1 MRMPGIK
8 LFKSPLATLIAGLV
22 AVLVASTLG
31 FWWVELSSREG
42 MRLFDSL
49 WWTVVT
55 LTTVGYGDIAPVTPP
70 GRVLGMAVM
79 FSGIG
84 LVSALT
90 GNLASFL
97 VEQRARRRKGLMK
110 VRLSGQVVVLGWN
123 AHGPALVQTLKDCRV
138 LPAAGLVLVG
148 AFEEAAREEL
158 AFRLDL
164 GEALHFVFGQPS
176 LESVVD
182 RASPATAR
190 VVYILADDSMP
201 PKEADQQAI
210 YAALTCRSLAP
221 KVPLYGQVVLRE
233 NREHL
238 LRAGVDEAIV
248 EGEITSHVLGMMGQ
262 SPSVWSLVKAMVGL
276 SGPAALGFRP
286 IGDEERALTW
296 GDFSARLRRAEG
308 GLALALCKLAR
319 TLSLQELLDETT
331 ALDSYILELFKA
343 SGSGTDL
350 GRQGLSV
357 ALNPADGLSLEG
369 FDAVLYLKGQVPPA

>member
-1 MRMPGIK
+1 MRIPGIK
-8 LFKSPLATLIAGLV
+8 LLKSPLATLVAGLF

-31 FWWVELSSREG
+31 FWWVELSAREG
-42 MRLFDSL
+42 LGLFDSL

-55 LTTVGYGDIAPVTPP
+55 LTTVGYGDIAPVTPA
-70 GRVLGMAVM
+70 GRILGMAVM

-97 VEQRARRRKGLMK
+97 VERRARRRKGLMK
-110 VRLSGQVVVLGWN
+110 VRLSGHVVVLGWN
-123 AHGPALVQTLKDCRV
+123 AHGPSLVQTLKDCQV
-138 LPAAGLVLVG
+138 LPGAGLVLVG
-148 AFEEAAREEL
+148 GFDEAAREEL

-182 RASPATAR
+182 RASPQTAR
-190 VVYILADDSMP
+190 VVYILSDDTLA

-221 KVPLYGQVVLRE
+221 KVALYGQVALRE

-238 LRAGVDEAIV
+238 LRAGVDETIV
-248 EGEITSHVLGMMGQ
+248 EGEIASHVLGMMGQ
-262 SPSVWSLVKAMVGL
+262 SPSVWSFLKSMVGL
-276 SGPAALGFRP
+276 SGPAALGFRA
-286 IGDEERALTW
+286 IGAEERGLTW
-296 GDFSARLRRAEG
+296 GDYSAKLRSAEG
-308 GLALALCKLAR
+308 GLALALCRLAR
-319 TLSLQELLDETT
+319 TLSLQELLDEST

-357 ALNPADGLSLEG
+357 AMNPADAMRLEG
-369 FDAVLYLKGQVPPA
+369 FDAVLYLKAQVPPA